1 MPTNMRNIKVEKL
14 FNFQRFPEGLALIP
28 IIVYFPIGFLL
39 AVVRFF
45 IGLQTLLV
53 SCILP
58 KFSPVRSFILRV
70 MCAVLGFIV
79 IVDEQKRRDETAKLI
94 ISNHV
99 SSFDHFTTALVYPSL
114 LPSVCELFPA
124 VEWILGW
131 KDFGF
136 KQNKES
142 FLNNVKGFCNN
153 SNIPL
158 LVHPEGTSTN
168 GRYGLLKFCTW
179 PFSLDFPLQPMTLHV
194 SRPNIF
200 QISVTTINSRWWE
213 DLFWCLFVPVTW
225 FTIRCL
231 PVMEKPQTASA
242 EEFSEVVRQ
251 KVAADLKLIATDYT
265 TTDKAELQR
274 KYQCNR
280 LQGENSEAHPHKEQD
295 GDQVQNMDAEMQ
307 KMVSQV
313 QDVLPNVSSKEI
325 AQLLAQ
331 TKDVDVTITNILE
344 NQSSS
349 ENSKTPPGSS
359 TEDMTNNIC
368 TVTET
373 IPAADIPNVYKSE
386 SFSSSGQVRQ
396 QSLEERKRQ
405 MLLNARQRYL
415 RKQNLN
421 NAN

>member
-1 MPTNMRNIKVEKL
+1 MCMYLVACCVFL
-14 FNFQRFPEGLALIP
+14 FWLPEGLALIP
-28 IIVYFPIGFLL
+28 IIVYFPFGFLL

-79 IVDEQKRRDETAKLI
+79 IVDEHKRRDEKAKVI
-94 ISNHV
+94 VTNHV

-114 LPSVCELFPA
+114 LPSVCELFPTL
-124 VEWILGW
+124 EWILGW

-142 FLNNVKGFCNN
+142 FLNNVKGFCSS

-158 LVHPEGTSTN
+158 LVHPEGSSTN

-200 QISVTTINSRWWE
+200 QIAVTTLNSRWWE

-231 PVMEKPQTASA
+231 PVMEKPLSVSA
-242 EEFSEVVRQ
+242 EEFSEDVRQ
-251 KVAADLKLIATDYT
+251 KVAADLHLIATDYT
-265 TTDKAELQR
+265 TADKAELQK
-274 KYQCNR
+274 KY
-280 LQGENSEAHPHKEQD
+280 LNSKFQDEITEQHQQHKDQD
-295 GDQVQNMDAEMQ
+295 TDLLLNMDAEMR
-307 KMVSQV
+307 KMVTQV
-313 QDVLPNVSSKEI
+313 QDVLPNVSIKEI
-325 AQLLAQ
+325 TKVLAQ
-331 TKDVDVTITNILE
+331 TKDVDTTITNILE
-344 NQSSS
+344 NQSTS
-349 ENSKTPPGSS
+349 ENSKPTSGSS
-359 TEDMTNNIC
+359 PENISNGYTTTE
-368 TVTET
+368 VL
-373 IPAADIPNVYKSE
+373 PAADTPNVYKSVA
-386 SFSSSGQVRQ
+386 FSSSGKVRQ
-396 QSLEERKRQ
+396 QSLEERKNQ
-405 MLLNARQRYL
+405 MLFNARQRYL
-415 RKQNLN
+415 RKQKLN
-421 NAN
+421 